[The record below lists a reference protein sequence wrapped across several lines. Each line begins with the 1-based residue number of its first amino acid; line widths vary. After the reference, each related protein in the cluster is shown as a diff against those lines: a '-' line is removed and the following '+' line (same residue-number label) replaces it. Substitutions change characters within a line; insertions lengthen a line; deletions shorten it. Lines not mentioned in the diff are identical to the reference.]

1 MTKCDFKVIAVLKD
15 NIGEKEKGETV
26 LMIEKLKENFSIE
39 EIDKDIYS
47 HPDQTKTAYGA
58 VFLFFLQ
65 LKEMQSN
72 FKELCYYD
80 YLNDETELAVGEVRA

>member
-1 MTKCDFKVIAVLKD
+1 MTECSFKVIAVLKED
-15 NIGEKEKGETV
+15 LEEKAKGDAV

-39 EIDKDIYS
+39 EIEKDIYS
-47 HPDQTKTAYGA
+47 HPDQTKKAYGA

-65 LKEMQSN
+65 LKEMQTN

-80 YLNDETELAVGEVRA
+80 YLNDETELAVGEKRV